1 MGVLRTSPRM
11 IHVGVSK
18 TSMRVR
24 HVGVSRV
31 SRAIITLR
39 GWRRWLTTSTPHKR
53 FIRRLMKM
61 RTQTRKTLI
70 TRDAYHTA
78 HEDSDSDE
86 QDGTSDTE
94 SGADDD
100 PMYDPFEALL
110 LDHEE
115 FWNERLSQDMGSE
128 GSVRTLGEDEVCSQ
142 DLLDFEADFE
152 YPQDTC
158 ALEDH
163 DEYSQDEVDV
173 CTYENY
179 DNFEEDACYYEP
191 F

>member
-1 MGVLRTSPRM
+1 ME
-11 IHVGVSK
+11 HE
-18 TSMRVR
+18 
-24 HVGVSRV
+24 
-31 SRAIITLR
+31 
-39 GWRRWLTTSTPHKR
+39 
-53 FIRRLMKM
+53 
-61 RTQTRKTLI
+61 
-70 TRDAYHTA
+70 DAYHTA

-86 QDGTSDTE
+86 QDGTSNTE

-110 LDHEE
+110 LDHED

-128 GSVRTLGEDEVCSQ
+128 CSVQTLGEDEVCSQ
-142 DLLDFEADFE
+142 DPLDFEADFE

-158 ALEDH
+158 VLEDH
-163 DEYSQDEVDV
+163 DEYSQEEDDA
-173 CTYENY
+173 CSYENY